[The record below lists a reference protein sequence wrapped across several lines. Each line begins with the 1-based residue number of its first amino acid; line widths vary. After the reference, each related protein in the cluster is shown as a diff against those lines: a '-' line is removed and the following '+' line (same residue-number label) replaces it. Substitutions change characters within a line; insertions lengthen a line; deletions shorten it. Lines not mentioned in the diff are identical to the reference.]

1 MGAKGKD
8 AVIRARREA
17 FSEKLIKDGAA
28 QISYGNRLDQARVIM
43 KQLVADW
50 LGDDWKSGKLGAE
63 YRAGQLIGKDGE
75 IDQAAL
81 DAVVNEAR
89 AGDELAI
96 WTAALV
102 ENYCARQGLETPHIA
117 RGVAAYGLLNPP
129 LQVKGR
135 ANNATI
141 RDKARRDSEIK
152 WIVELVATSAQIQAV
167 RERPAPYSA
176 GELDAVDVF
185 TEFFELDRKATL
197 AAITRATR
205 ANS

>member
-50 LGDDWKSGKLGAE
+50 LCEDWKSGKLGAE
-63 YRAGQLIGKDGE
+63 FRAGQLIGKDGA
-75 IDQAAL
+75 IDQAGL
-81 DAVVNEAR
+81 EVVVIEAR
-89 AGDELAI
+89 AADALAI
-96 WTAALV
+96 WTVALV
-102 ENYCARQGLETPHIA
+102 ENYCATQGLETPQIA
-117 RGVAAYGLLNPP
+117 RGVAAYGMLNPP
-129 LQVKGR
+129 GAAKGR
-135 ANNATI
+135 GNNAII

-152 WIVELVATSAQIQAV
+152 RIVEIVAKSAQIQAV

-197 AAITRATR
+197 AAIARATR